1 MSRCKEARAAR
12 KEQAE
17 SLRQDVDEA
26 EAQATRPI
34 TDALL
39 AKLGLGGG
47 EDDDGWDEDGSRGQ
61 QEGGQEEEE
70 EDEGAGESRQSSD
83 DEEELSEEE
92 EEKEESSD
100 EEEQEESSL
109 EEEEE
114 SSDEEEEEESSDEE
128 DARGAKRKAP
138 PELTDARVE
147 IYWTGERTWFK
158 GVVAG
163 QAANSWY
170 SDPLSLL
177 PHQLRKR
184 GAVHTGNA

>member
-1 MSRCKEARAAR
+1 MMSRCKEARAAR
-12 KEQAE
+12 QEQAE

-39 AKLGLGGG
+39 AKLGLGGA
-47 EDDDGWDEDGSRGQ
+47 EDDWDEVDGSQ

-92 EEKEESSD
+92 EEKEESPD
-100 EEEQEESSL
+100 EEEQEESS
-109 EEEEE
+109 
-114 SSDEEEEEESSDEE
+114 EEEEESSDEE

-138 PELTDARVE
+138 PELTGARVE
-147 IYWTGERTWFK
+147 IYWTGERTWFE

-170 SDPLSLL
+170 SDTLSLL
-177 PHQLRKR
+177 PQHQLRKY

>member
-70 EDEGAGESRQSSD
+70 EDEGAGESRQGSD
-83 DEEELSEEE
+83 DEEELSDE
-92 EEKEESSD
+92 
-100 EEEQEESSL
+100 EEEQEESS
-109 EEEEE
+109 
-114 SSDEEEEEESSDEE
+114 EEEEESSDEE